1 MIEVVN
7 GMLESED
14 EEREDHREKMVML
27 VKKKIEK
34 KVSKNKISF

>member
-1 MIEVVN
+1 
-7 GMLESED
+7 MLESED
-14 EEREDHREKMVML
+14 EEREDHRETMVML